1 MKIEFLVWTGKEK
14 FTIKYTEQDA
24 VKYANRVKA
33 GEVEKVWVTGG
44 GLIVNSEIIWKR
56 SQSI

>member
-1 MKIEFLVWTGKEK
+1 MKIEFLVWTGKER
-14 FTIKYTEQDA
+14 FTIKYNEQDA

-33 GEVEKVWVTGG
+33 GEVEKVWITNG

-56 SQSI
+56 